1 MRYLSVIPF
10 AARRVTAVIAVA
22 SVAGL
27 IVTTA
32 AFAAT
37 SSGTARTSAAA
48 VHACTTADLGAWVAA
63 DQGNGAA
70 GSIYFPLQFTNLS
83 KHTCSMRGFPGVSA
97 IDRNGHQLG
106 SPAGWGSVTAP
117 RTVLL
122 APGAT
127 AHAILQWSDVEVATA
142 PGCDPTFAASE
153 LRIYPPGQYSATRA
167 FFSLEV
173 CSHPGPVY
181 MHVGPILPGVGT
193 ING

>member
-1 MRYLSVIPF
+1 MKYLPTIPLT
-10 AARRVTAVIAVA
+10 ARRVTAVIAAA
-22 SVAGL
+22 SLAGL
-27 IVTTA
+27 LVTTA

-48 VHACTTADLGAWVAA
+48 VHACTTADLGAWVAV

-83 KHTCSMRGFPGVSA
+83 KQTCSMRGFPGVSA
-97 IDRNGHQLG
+97 INRNGHQLG
-106 SPAGWGSVTAP
+106 SPAGWASVTAP

-127 AHAILQWSDVEVATA
+127 AHAILRWSDVEVTTA
-142 PGCDPTFAASE
+142 PGCDPTFTASE
-153 LRIYPPGQYSATRA
+153 LRIYPPGQFSATHA